1 METLG
6 TVTKTIFLKERNHAI
21 HEEFD
26 VVGLYHLLTFDAALV
41 TSNTIDGFVG
51 GSAIAQVTFAT
62 DSDTTMAAVAAAI
75 GAIPG
80 VKEAH
85 VIEVAAGT
93 TNDRVIHV
101 TPENGATGISLT
113 GFVVAAGASQ
123 AGVVASTVN
132 SNIYKGMPVEINTTS
147 GKIQPVT
154 ASAAQTNQIGIALH
168 DAVEGETCTV
178 VLKGTTMVY
187 GEFSITSGLPGP
199 VKWVAHNTTSG
210 YSKYSSTSVTAA
222 NQSGWALDSG
232 TSIGDVT
239 RVILK

>member
-6 TVTKTIFLKERNHAI
+6 TATKTIFLKERNHAI

-41 TSNTIDGFVG
+41 TANTINGFVG
-51 GSAIAQVTFAT
+51 GSAIPQVTFAT
-62 DSDTTMAAVAAAI
+62 DSDTTMAAIAAAI
-75 GAIPG
+75 AAIPG

-85 VIEVAAGT
+85 VIEVAAGVS
-93 TNDRVIHV
+93 NDRVIHV

-113 GFVVAAGASQ
+113 GFAVTNGASQ
-123 AGVVASTVN
+123 AGIVASTVN

-154 ASAAQTNQIGIALH
+154 QASAQTNQIGIALH

-178 VLKGTTMVY
+178 VLNGTTMVY
-187 GEFSITSGLPGP
+187 GQFGITSGLPGP
-199 VKWVAHNTTSG
+199 VKWVSHDTATG
-210 YSKYSSTSVTAA
+210 YSAYSSTSVTAA
-222 NQSGWALDSG
+222 NQSGWALDAG
-232 TSIGDVT
+232 TSVGDVT